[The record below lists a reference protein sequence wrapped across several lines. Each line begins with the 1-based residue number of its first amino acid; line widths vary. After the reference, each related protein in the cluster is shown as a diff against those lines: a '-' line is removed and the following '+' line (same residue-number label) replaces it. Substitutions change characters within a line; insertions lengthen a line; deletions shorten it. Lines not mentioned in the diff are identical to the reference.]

1 MDGFARIGDKSISPK
16 TLGMVDGEMIAWAGA
31 TDDTKR
37 AAIPA
42 DILRRKYLFKE
53 LMPKS
58 RNENI

>member
-37 AAIPA
+37 VAIPA
-42 DILRRKYLFKE
+42 DIL
-53 LMPKS
+53 
-58 RNENI
+58 